1 MSKTPQTTK
10 KAETNKKEALAQKLR
25 DNLKRR
31 KEQQRI
37 KQGEKK

>member
-1 MSKTPQTTK
+1 MSKTPAPIKQK
-10 KAETNKKEALAQKLR
+10 ETNKKDALAQKLR

-37 KQGEKK
+37 KQGDKK

>member
-1 MSKTPQTTK
+1 MSKTPAPIKQKEISK
-10 KAETNKKEALAQKLR
+10 KDALAQKLR